1 MLQIYSLIVFF
12 ILGTVFG
19 SFYNVVGLR
28 LPRKQSFHSGRSHC
42 PSCKKTLLWYE
53 LFPVLSYLIQRGK
66 CIRCKT
72 KVSLIYP
79 FIELMTGILFAF
91 SYWHL
96 GFQLELMTALLLM
109 SMLMIIFVSD
119 ITYMIIP
126 NKVLLFFLPF
136 FVVLR
141 IVEPL
146 NPWYDAVIGG
156 IVGYTLIAIIII
168 VSKGGMGAGDMKLFG
183 VLGIVLGLYSTL
195 LTFFLS
201 SLFGAIVGLILKM
214 MNKVKKQQPIAFGP
228 YIVVATVIT
237 YFYGREII
245 QLYLTLFP

>member
-1 MLQIYSLIVFF
+1 
-12 ILGTVFG
+12 
-19 SFYNVVGLR
+19 
-28 LPRKQSFHSGRSHC
+28 
-42 PSCKKTLLWYE
+42 
-53 LFPVLSYLIQRGK
+53 
-66 CIRCKT
+66 
-72 KVSLIYP
+72 
-79 FIELMTGILFAF
+79 
-91 SYWHL
+91 
-96 GFQLELMTALLLM
+96 
-109 SMLMIIFVSD
+109 
-119 ITYMIIP
+119 MIIP

-201 SLFGAIVGLILKM
+201 SLYKDQ
-214 MNKVKKQQPIAFGP
+214 KQQPIAFGP